1 MTVTAEAPAGHKL
14 VLHRPPVTKD
24 ELWYVVGAM
33 FGVWLPRDQ
42 VCEDHQAPFDAF
54 ADAYFGNEN
63 NWALWYGSRGTGKS
77 YMLAI
82 LALVKAALLEIEVTI
97 LGGSMAQSTNVQE
110 HVENLMRKPNA
121 PTWMVSKQIQS
132 ELSFSPGNWIRPLPA
147 SQKTVRGPHPHM
159 VLLDEIDEMEKK
171 VYDAAM
177 GQAMDK
183 ENSRGVKVREMVV
196 ASSTW
201 QNPIGTFQEVI
212 EDARDKSLPIFTWC
226 WREVIEP
233 HGWMSAQLIE
243 NKRATVPK
251 EMFRVEYELGEP
263 SGDARAIDLERIKEY
278 FIEMEPIY
286 VRKGG
291 SDDIW
296 RYEDPKPGATYAVGA
311 DWAKQKDYTV
321 IHVVRTDVLPWRT
334 VYVRRLNR
342 RPWPVMIG
350 YFNDTVNEYN
360 AQSAHDATGL
370 GNVVA
375 DYVDERSL
383 KVEMIGKDRTK
394 LLSEYITDFENGRYR
409 MPRSCVPLWNAH
421 KSVTVAEVW
430 GTAKWDSH
438 LPDDIAASAIMHR
451 AAERMAPAAAPEGVS
466 KTEGPP
472 KQYEPLHA
480 PKDDATQGPQGEVK
494 VKDAEDSSGVTWV
507 PPGPV
512 KGDGGG
518 GAFNFD

>member
-1 MTVTAEAPAGHKL
+1 MSVDTEVAAGHKL
-14 VLHRPPVTKD
+14 VLHRPPVTKE

-33 FGVWLPRDQ
+33 FGVWLPRVQ
-42 VCEDHQAPFDAF
+42 VCPEHQAPFDAF
-54 ADAYFGNEN
+54 ADAYFGNEF

-82 LALVKAALLEIEVTI
+82 LALVKASLLEIEVTI

-121 PTWMVSKQIQS
+121 PTWTVSKQIQS
-132 ELSFSPGNWIRPLPA
+132 ELSFAGGNWIRPLPA

-183 ENSRGVKVREMVV
+183 ENVRGVKVREMVV

-212 EDARDKSLPIFTWC
+212 EDARDKSLPIYTWC

-233 HGWMSAQLIE
+233 NGWMSPQLIE
-243 NKRATVPK
+243 NKRASVPK

-263 SGDARAIDLERIKEY
+263 AGDARAIDLEKVKEY
-278 FIEMEPIY
+278 FVEMEP
-286 VRKGG
+286 VETRLRG
-291 SDDIW
+291 SDNEW
-296 RYEDPKPGATYAVGA
+296 VYERPMPGATYAAGA

-321 IHVVRTDVLPWRT
+321 FHVVRTDVYPRRT

-342 RPWPVMIG
+342 RPWPTMIG
-350 YFNDTVNEYN
+350 YFNATVNEYN

-383 KVEMIGKDRTK
+383 RVEMIGKDRTK
-394 LLSEYITDFENGRYR
+394 LLSEYITDFENGAYR
-409 MPRSCVPLWNAH
+409 MPKGCGPLLNAH
-421 KSVTVAEVW
+421 KAVTVDEVW

-451 AAERMAPAAAPEGVS
+451 AAERMAPAAAPQGVPKTANPPKGLVPLETPKEPEGVVTVKDVEDS
-466 KTEGPP
+466 TGVAWLPNTPSRNTEGP
-472 KQYEPLHA
+472 
-480 PKDDATQGPQGEVK
+480 
-494 VKDAEDSSGVTWV
+494 GV
-507 PPGPV
+507 
-512 KGDGGG
+512 
-518 GAFNFD
+518 FNFD